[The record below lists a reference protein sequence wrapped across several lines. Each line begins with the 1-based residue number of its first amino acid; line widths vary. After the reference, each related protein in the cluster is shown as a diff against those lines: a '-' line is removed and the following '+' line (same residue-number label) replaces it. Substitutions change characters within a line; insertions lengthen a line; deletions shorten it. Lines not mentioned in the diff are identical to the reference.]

1 MEEKSSRDMN
11 EWVHEEDKNDYHLE
25 NKNKIN
31 IQKRFEKER
40 RREGREGTEEEK
52 QPRKKRKNE
61 KTQKDLNWQTD
72 DSWQ

>member
-1 MEEKSSRDMN
+1 M
-11 EWVHEEDKNDYHLE
+11 HEEDKNDYHLE

-61 KTQKDLNWQTD
+61 KRQKDLN
-72 DSWQ
+72 

>member
-1 MEEKSSRDMN
+1 
-11 EWVHEEDKNDYHLE
+11 VHEEDKNDYHLE

-52 QPRKKRKNE
+52 NNQEKRGRMKKDK
-61 KTQKDLNWQTD
+61 KI
-72 DSWQ
+72 